1 MTESAALS
9 LNLKLQVLEVR
20 RREDVAGAVRAARD
34 SQAEALNV
42 SLRRFSRHST
52 ARSSLSRR
60 NTVFRQSISGRN
72 TAEGHNSRTVA
83 GHCPLGP
90 DDRSFA
96 GGIEHGADDLIV
108 AGTPAEVAGEP
119 VARLGLRRAR
129 IAVQE
134 GFGGDQQARRAEAAL
149 QGRVLQEFPLQRMEI
164 MAARHALDRLDGAA
178 FGLDRK
184 HQARADQAAVDG
196 HAAGAA
202 ITGAASLLAA
212 GQMQLVAQHIQQG
225 ELRLAQELGGLAVD
239 LGRYVMLA
247 HRRFPARS

>member
-9 LNLKLQVLEVR
+9 LNLKLQILEVR
-20 RREDVAGAVRAARD
+20 RREDVAGRFVPHVIRRRRL
-34 SQAEALNV
+34 STF

-90 DDRSFA
+90 DDRGFA

-119 VARLGLRRAR
+119 VAR
-129 IAVQE
+129 
-134 GFGGDQQARRAEAAL
+134 
-149 QGRVLQEFPLQRMEI
+149 
-164 MAARHALDRLDGAA
+164 
-178 FGLDRK
+178 
-184 HQARADQAAVDG
+184 
-196 HAAGAA
+196 
-202 ITGAASLLAA
+202 
-212 GQMQLVAQHIQQG
+212 
-225 ELRLAQELGGLAVD
+225 
-239 LGRYVMLA
+239 
-247 HRRFPARS
+247 

>member
-1 MTESAALS
+1 MTFVSTVSFDSMCMVAFSSYMFAKNCRPSKITWLGS
-9 LNLKLQVLEVR
+9 SILKSKTRLFGSV
-20 RREDVAGAVRAARD
+20 
-34 SQAEALNV
+34 
-42 SLRRFSRHST
+42 
-52 ARSSLSRR
+52 ARSVVNSLAS
-60 NTVFRQSISGRN
+60 Q
-72 TAEGHNSRTVA
+72 
-83 GHCPLGP
+83 LG
-90 DDRSFA
+90 

-108 AGTPAEVAGEP
+108 AGAPAEVAGEP

-129 IAVQE
+129 IAVQQ

-202 ITGAASLLAA
+202 ITRAASLLAA

-225 ELRLAQELGGLAVD
+225 ELRLAQKLSGLAVD
-239 LGRYVMLA
+239 PGRYVMLA